1 MFHVKRGKENRE
13 RMNTLRS
20 KTKQVKDIRD
30 LQKQSF
36 EKSTDDYMVGLYN
49 GLEMATAI
57 LEGREPVFVSKLN
70 ETQVIDKT
78 DEEEEKT
85 GRTVFSGVRK
95 VGVNHESA

>member
-1 MFHVKRGKENRE
+1 MFHVKRRKENTE

-49 GLEMATAI
+49 GLEMAVAI
-57 LEGREPVFVSKLN
+57 MENREPVFLDCVK
-70 ETQVIDKT
+70 EPPVIEKK
-78 DEEEEKT
+78 EEQA
-85 GRTVFSGVRK
+85 GRTVTSGIRRRNK
-95 VGVNHESA
+95 MSD